1 MKLRHSL
8 WALPAIST
16 VIFAISLSI
25 GVVFTTQ
32 ALTSI
37 EETGSIDYPVL
48 EQTSA
53 LIQDVQSVTSTFK
66 SAIVEGERKT
76 LVLAQQRADGIHKRI
91 AEIATVPG
99 QEALAQR
106 LQLQFDAYYTP
117 AKIATE
123 WMMGMA
129 STNERASVTQAESA
143 LAALEA
149 DLVEVNGV
157 ARTQFAAGIKRSETS
172 VHRVLNT
179 TLAGA
184 LLITMAL
191 VGLSHL
197 VVRAVWAKLGGEPEH
212 LQAIANAV
220 AAGDLSMEIEVTR
233 ADEKSL
239 LVAIHRMQQSLR
251 KTIRE
256 LTGNAQGVASA
267 AEQLAS
273 ASQQVAS
280 SSARQ
285 SDAAS
290 SMASAVQQ
298 MTVSINQVSDSAGEA
313 REVTME
319 TGRLSDTGGHVIVK
333 TVTEIQTIATAM
345 AEAARTINAVGDSSN
360 SISTI
365 VQVIKEVA
373 DQTNLLALNAAIEA
387 ARAGEQGRGFAVVA
401 DEVRKLAERSARAT
415 TDIGDMIRSMQSSAG
430 AAVRTMEDAV
440 KRVDGGVSL
449 ASQAGV
455 SMGEISGGTGR
466 VVAAVNDISNA
477 LKEQSSVS
485 NEISANVE
493 RIAQMSEEN
502 SAATQQAHAT
512 ACMLQGLA
520 ASTLAAVQ
528 VFRT

>member
-1 MKLRHSL
+1 M
-8 WALPAIST
+8 
-16 VIFAISLSI
+16 
-25 GVVFTTQ
+25 
-32 ALTSI
+32 
-37 EETGSIDYPVL
+37 
-48 EQTSA
+48 
-53 LIQDVQSVTSTFK
+53 
-66 SAIVEGERKT
+66 
-76 LVLAQQRADGIHKRI
+76 
-91 AEIATVPG
+91 
-99 QEALAQR
+99 
-106 LQLQFDAYYTP
+106 
-117 AKIATE
+117 
-123 WMMGMA
+123 
-129 STNERASVTQAESA
+129 
-143 LAALEA
+143 
-149 DLVEVNGV
+149 
-157 ARTQFAAGIKRSETS
+157 
-172 VHRVLNT
+172 
-179 TLAGA
+179 
-184 LLITMAL
+184 
-191 VGLSHL
+191 
-197 VVRAVWAKLGGEPEH
+197 WAKLGGEPEH

-220 AAGDLSMEIEVTR
+220 AAGDLSMEIEVTH
-233 ADEKSL
+233 ADDRSL

-251 KTIRE
+251 QTIRE

-267 AEQLAS
+267 AEQLAA

-313 REVTME
+313 REVTLE
-319 TGRLSDTGGHVIVK
+319 TGRLSETGGHVIVR

-360 SISTI
+360 NISTI